1 MFDVYI
7 KNVTFREHNAT
18 MPVLDFEITNLRDDN
33 MTMEYQA
40 TFTDPYMLGLLMK
53 KSDKLYIHMK
63 YDLLDT
69 KGYFKEE
76 FNHLNGMIIGNVT
89 MHRFWKDKC
98 SLDAEADTSS
108 PYGSTTNREKLFANK
123 RIDMQFD
130 FRNEQ
135 MYYMRQLAIKMYY
148 YICAIVFLQFFLLLW
163 RNVGLLP
170 VWTMIEY
177 MQLVSFIPLY
187 NFRMI
192 PYLYDAFK
200 PFLVS
205 HLVLTNETFIFKDMQ
220 DDYFNENYDYYWLN
234 IAKLGQALALIV
246 FGLIFIILTNI
257 TFYILS
263 RTLDKESKT
272 CKWVTA

>member
-1 MFDVYI
+1 
-7 KNVTFREHNAT
+7 
-18 MPVLDFEITNLRDDN
+18 
-33 MTMEYQA
+33 
-40 TFTDPYMLGLLMK
+40 MLGLLMK

-69 KGYFKEE
+69 KGYFRQEYRYLE
-76 FNHLNGMIIGNVT
+76 GMFVDSANVT
-89 MHRFWKDKC
+89 LTRLFHDKC
-98 SLDAEADTSS
+98 LLDLEAESS
-108 PYGSTTNREKLFANK
+108 SIYGSTTNREKLYSGK

-135 MYYMRQLAIKMYY
+135 MYYMRQLAIKLYY
-148 YICAIVFLQFFLLLW
+148 YICGIVLLQFVILLW

-205 HLVLTNETFIFKDMQ
+205 HLVLTNETFVLTDMQ
-220 DDYFNENYDYYWLN
+220 DEYFNINYDYYWLN
-234 IAKLGQALALIV
+234 VAKLGQSLFLICVGAVLLIIVNFLV
-246 FGLIFIILTNI
+246 FCLYKCSN
-257 TFYILS
+257 
-263 RTLDKESKT
+263 RDSK
-272 CKWVTA
+272 